1 MNNLALSPETVG
13 HLLLA
18 ALFCFTVA
26 TGLVFKVASH
36 KIDHRTAPA
45 FMCLWVLAGLGLTF
59 PLYGDLWYAGW
70 QGLIEQPWLALLML
84 AKGGLLWLLFSQ
96 KQHLNKMSLSA
107 RNYTSPVAIGLMVF
121 TNAAF
126 GEQLATAEL
135 VAAMGL
141 CALGLLFAFKGH
153 LQDLPAQGKTLFGAA
168 VLLTVAC
175 GTLDHI
181 LLTHLNW
188 YVLLVV
194 TNIILLAVVLLQ
206 RGGFGRLRE
215 SLTAPLAIAAGAL
228 FATTELVKFYQT
240 VSYSPVTVVVTVQ
253 SATIPVLLI
262 LSALIW
268 KERTWREQG
277 LWGLLALAL
286 ILPVILT

>member
-1 MNNLALSPETVG
+1 MLELSHETMAHV
-13 HLLLA
+13 LLV
-18 ALFCFTVA
+18 ALFGLTIA

-59 PLYGDLWYAGW
+59 PLYGNLWQSGW
-70 QGLIEQPWLALLML
+70 QALIVQPWLGLLM
-84 AKGGLLWLLFSQ
+84 AVKGVFLWLLFSQ
-96 KQHLNKMSLSA
+96 KQQLNKMSLSA
-107 RNYTSPVAIGLMVF
+107 RNYTSPVAIGLIVF

-126 GEQLATAEL
+126 GEQLATTEFI
-135 VAAMGL
+135 AAMGL
-141 CALGLLFAFKGH
+141 CALGLTFAFKGH
-153 LQDLPAQGKTLFGAA
+153 LQDLPPNGKTLFGAA

-175 GTLDHI
+175 ATLDHI

-194 TNIILLAVVLLQ
+194 TNFILLGVVLVQ
-206 RGGFGRLRE
+206 RGGVGHLRT
-215 SLTAPLAIAAGAL
+215 SLTSPLAIAAGVL

-240 VSYSPVTVVVTVQ
+240 VTYSPVTVVVTVQ

-268 KERTWREQG
+268 QERTWREQG
-277 LWGLLALAL
+277 LWGLLALGL